1 MNFKALILTGS
12 MVSVA
17 LHGCTSIGGFSSNS
31 LQQFSS
37 AQELIDKKNI
47 NAANGA
53 AKEYVYYWDPKQSNQ
68 EIQSSI
74 PKKYLS
80 SYCSAKN
87 GKFSQLHK
95 SSMSLIAASW
105 TKKLLSSYSSVHKEI
120 GAYQCV
126 QQDGQRW
133 MVSIEPVA
141 ERKLESSAETR
152 VVSLQT
158 RIMSTDELKKLYGGS
173 ISNTSSKTAK
183 VDNQNNKAT
192 MVNTT
197 AHKKAEEKKASQLA
211 NQNRNPPVE
220 IVAKVPEKILETPVK
235 PVEKI
240 VDKPQ
245 TQQMK
250 LYVAARKDLNKGQN
264 QIDACNSAEKA
275 YNYGRL
281 YGSSGVN
288 AYAESGILV
297 ARCLTSVPAYS
308 RRFSNPKARATSIL
322 QNLANNQNHTGAK
335 HMLSQLK

>member
-1 MNFKALILTGS
+1 
-12 MVSVA
+12 
-17 LHGCTSIGGFSSNS
+17 
-31 LQQFSS
+31 
-37 AQELIDKKNI
+37 
-47 NAANGA
+47 
-53 AKEYVYYWDPKQSNQ
+53 
-68 EIQSSI
+68 
-74 PKKYLS
+74 
-80 SYCSAKN
+80 
-87 GKFSQLHK
+87 
-95 SSMSLIAASW
+95 MSLIAASW
-105 TKKLLSSYSSVHKEI
+105 TKKLLSTYSSVHKEI
-120 GAYQCV
+120 GGYQCV

-141 ERKLESSAETR
+141 ERKLEGSAETR

-158 RIMSTDELKKLYGGS
+158 RIMSADELKKFYGGS
-173 ISNTSSKTAK
+173 ISNSSSKTTK
-183 VDNQNNKAT
+183 VDNQSNKTAT
-192 MVNTT
+192 VNTT
-197 AHKKAEEKKASQLA
+197 AQKKAEEKKASQLT
-211 NQNRNPPVE
+211 NPTRTAPAE
-220 IVAKVPEKILETPVK
+220 ILAKTAEKEPEAPVK
-235 PVEKI
+235 PVERI

-264 QIDACNSAEKA
+264 QINACTSAEKA

-308 RRFSNPKARATSIL
+308 RRFSNPKARATNIL